1 MAAEICGVTSEQPRR
16 ACIADIIRD
25 SGKMGADQAAPSQ
38 DQLAAIA
45 GAIGGAS
52 AGTVLASEQLANELA
67 QRFPRLS
74 TNAAVE
80 RDFEALYAT
89 AGRALILALRAN
101 NHALSAAFD
110 TASGAILEVKKPMS
124 LLAPPFTVTI
134 TMTDLGATTRLA
146 AIAQHT
152 GLDWGQNAKLL
163 SQLFDKTNE
172 YLSLFST

>member
-1 MAAEICGVTSEQPRR
+1 VTSEQVPRPR
-16 ACIADIIRD
+16 IADIIRD
-25 SGKMGADQAAPSQ
+25 SGKMGADQPGPSQ

-45 GAIGGAS
+45 GAIGGGAS

-74 TNAAVE
+74 TNATVE
-80 RDFEALYAT
+80 RDFEAAYAT
-89 AGRALILALRAN
+89 AGRALILALQAN
-101 NHALSAAFD
+101 NHTLSAAFD
-110 TASGAILEVKKPMS
+110 TASGAILEVKKPLS

-152 GLDWGQNAKLL
+152 GMDWGQNAKLL

-172 YLSLFST
+172 YLSLFKT